1 MRNLKTVF
9 GLTSLAVALAGC
21 YRTVNTVEVGK
32 SVEGEYRWIITD
44 SGLSQVA
51 SVVSARKTRADDL
64 LRVEV
69 EVENL
74 RPIQQRFYYRFEWFD
89 ADGNIVDTPLS
100 TWQPQIVAGRERV
113 VLRGIAPNPR
123 VTDCRLKLQE
133 SSR

>member
-1 MRNLKTVF
+1 MRNSVSLI
-9 GLTSLAVALAGC
+9 GLAIAAALAGC
-21 YRTVNTVEVGK
+21 HRTINTVEVGQ
-32 SVEGEYRWIITD
+32 SVDGQYRWIVTD

-51 SVVSARKTRADDL
+51 AVVAARKTRADDL

-113 VLRGIAPNPR
+113 VIKGIAPNPR
-123 VTDCRLKLQE
+123 VADCRLKLQE